1 MDSSKLFKMLFK
13 DLPILYDYD
22 NEMEHCKETKRIGN
36 IHGRPYNI
44 KELPN
49 HNFLI
54 EGAVIIFYKWNC
66 SSPLRFTDVRALL
79 EEDYIPISGTNKIAR
94 IYDVQCMYESSIS
107 YHAPFDEVTVRVDFE
122 VYLDTVK
129 DSAIDKKEDDSVVSY
144 DAIKELENAK
154 VVNVRTGE
162 ILADVDRIE
171 SLTNECNVMG
181 CGVVHANLDT
191 TIRAMADRGLVP
203 RTTVFHDPLWP
214 SGKKVMPNPKRC
226 WSNPPYT
233 IVEFEDGD
241 KVVAKCDN
249 DAYDYF
255 TGFMVCVAK
264 KMFKTTTNA
273 KDMFESCNAN
283 AQSRKRWR
291 EAERKHI
298 KEIRQKEHERKKA
311 EHKRRVQ
318 AELEQIRI
326 KHEARQIWLDE
337 EFGKLKPENIVTET
351 TEEKE

>member
-1 MDSSKLFKMLFK
+1 MDSSTLLKKL
-13 DLPILYDYD
+13 DGAPILYG
-22 NEMEHCKETKRIGN
+22 NKMEHCEETKMIGN
-36 IHGRPYNI
+36 IRGIPCNVAATT
-44 KELPN
+44 KN
-49 HNFLI
+49 TFLI
-54 EGAVIIFYKWNC
+54 QLAEIKFYNWNC
-66 SSPLRFTDVRALL
+66 GAILEFYDVCALL
-79 EEDYIPISGTNKIAR
+79 EEDYIPLAGTNKIAR
-94 IYDVQCMYESSIS
+94 VYDVLCMDESSVS
-107 YHAPFDEVTVRVDFE
+107 YNAPFDEVTVTVDLE

-129 DSAIDKKEDDSVVSY
+129 DSAIDKKEDDPVVSR
-144 DAIKELENAK
+144 DFITELENAK

-162 ILADVDRIE
+162 ILADVDQIE
-171 SLTNECNVMG
+171 GLTNQYNGLGECV
-181 CGVVHANLDT
+181 ARADLAT
-191 TIRAMADRGLVP
+191 TIRAMARPCEFVPRGLI
-203 RTTVFHDPLWP
+203 FHDPLWP
-214 SGKKVMPNPKRC
+214 SGKKTMPNPKRC

-249 DAYDYF
+249 NAYDYF

-337 EFGKLKPENIVTET
+337 EFGKLKPESIVTET